1 MNLAHLS
8 VVDIQ
13 GAVNAKGTKI
23 MGCQETSSVVNVAD
37 DFHLK
42 GRELLVK
49 NQPPPPHRE
58 RNMFYQTE

>member
-23 MGCQETSSVVNVAD
+23 MGYQETSSVVNVC
-37 DFHLK
+37 
-42 GRELLVK
+42 G
-49 NQPPPPHRE
+49 
-58 RNMFYQTE
+58 